1 MHVCIRVWFVNVVK
15 CFGIVAMVMVDPI
28 IVGSEVGQCW
38 EEEEVLFGEGFDLD
52 CLVVRV

>member
-1 MHVCIRVWFVNVVK
+1 MK

-38 EEEEVLFGEGFDLD
+38 EEEEVLFGEGFDQD